1 MMFIRRL
8 FGCATVLLAC
18 GVAGGP
24 AQAAAYPAKPVTIVV
39 PFAAGGPTDTSA
51 RVVAEALAKRLGTPV
66 VVENVPGAGSVVGT
80 TKVANAAPDGYTLL
94 WGTASSLAIAPH
106 FNQAVKYDPNTS
118 FAPISEITAAPFVL
132 AVTSKSKIS
141 TLDDLVSQAKAAPEK
156 LNYGSTG
163 AGGSAHMISE
173 LFNSQAG
180 IRTVHIPYN
189 GGAPMMH
196 ALLAGDVDFIFDTPT
211 TIVPMVQGQRVVPL
225 AVTSL
230 ERWPALP
237 QVKTLDELGLQGFD
251 ATTWFGLLAPRGTP
265 DERIRILNEK
275 IVETLQDSSV
285 ARTLQEAGFFVH
297 SSTPQ
302 AFAKKIRDEGERW
315 GDIIRTANIRI
326 Q

>member
-1 MMFIRRL
+1 MLDFRL
-8 FGCATVLLAC
+8 FRRAGLLLAC
-18 GVAGGP
+18 AAIASTAG
-24 AQAAAYPAKPVTIVV
+24 AAGFPEKPITIVV

-51 RVVAEALAKRLGTPV
+51 RVMAEALAKRVGTPIV
-66 VVENVPGAGSVVGT
+66 IENVPGAGSVVGT
-80 TKVANAAPDGYTLL
+80 TKVANAQPDGYTLL

-118 FAPISEITAAPFVL
+118 FAPISQITAAPFVL
-132 AVTSKSKIS
+132 AVTPKLGVA
-141 TLDDLVSQAKAAPEK
+141 TLDELIAKAKAEPDK

-180 IRTVHIPYN
+180 IRTVHIPYS

-196 ALLAGDVDFIFDTPT
+196 ALLAGDVNFIFDTPT
-211 TIVPMVQGQRVVPL
+211 TIVPMVESKRVVPL

-237 QVKTLDELGLQGFD
+237 QVKTLDELGLRGFD

-265 DERIRILNEK
+265 PERVDFLNQK
-275 IVETLQDSSV
+275 IVETLQDKSV
-285 ARTLQEAGFFVH
+285 ASALENAGFFVH

-302 AFAKKIRDEGERW
+302 AFAQKIRDEGKRW
-315 GDIIRTANIRI
+315 GDTIRTANIQI

>member
-1 MMFIRRL
+1 MLDFRL
-8 FGCATVLLAC
+8 FRRAGLLLAC
-18 GVAGGP
+18 AAIASTASAAGFP
-24 AQAAAYPAKPVTIVV
+24 EKPITIVV

-51 RVVAEALAKRLGTPV
+51 RVMAEALAKRVGTPIV
-66 VVENVPGAGSVVGT
+66 IENVPGAGSVVGT
-80 TKVANAAPDGYTLL
+80 TKVANATPDGYTLL

-118 FAPISEITAAPFVL
+118 FAPISQITAAPFVL
-132 AVTSKSKIS
+132 AVTPKLGVA
-141 TLDDLVSQAKAAPEK
+141 TLDELIAKAKAEPDK

-180 IRTVHIPYN
+180 IRTVHIPYS

-196 ALLAGDVDFIFDTPT
+196 ALLAGDVNFIFDTPT
-211 TIVPMVQGQRVVPL
+211 TIVPMVESKRVVPL

-230 ERWPALP
+230 QRWPALP
-237 QVKTLDELGLQGFD
+237 QVKTLDELGLRGFD

-265 DERIRILNEK
+265 PERVDFLNQK
-275 IVETLQDSSV
+275 IVETLQDKSV
-285 ARTLQEAGFFVH
+285 AGALENAGFFVQ

-302 AFAKKIRDEGERW
+302 AFAQKIRDEGKRW
-315 GDIIRTANIRI
+315 GDTIRTANIQI